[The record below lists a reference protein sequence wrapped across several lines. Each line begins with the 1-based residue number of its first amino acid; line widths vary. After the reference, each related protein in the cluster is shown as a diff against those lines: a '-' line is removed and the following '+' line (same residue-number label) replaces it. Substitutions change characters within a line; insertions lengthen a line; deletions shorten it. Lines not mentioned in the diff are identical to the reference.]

1 MQDIYLDHPTEEA
14 LERFVLNHADEK
26 ELEIV
31 ETHILACASCVTRLE
46 DLELQI
52 TATKLALQQVRSE
65 QLAKQATKKTA
76 SWKTWATV
84 PGLSLAGGL
93 AALTLGVL
101 LVPQFA
107 QKQPADVALSA
118 YRGLENFTVPEGRPL
133 HISLNANDLNNGPV
147 AVELLNESGRKL
159 WQGSSSIQGDKVEV
173 SVPQISERGTH
184 FLRLYASKSGQTEG
198 DLLREFAFQVK

>member
-31 ETHILACASCVTRLE
+31 ETHILACVSCVTRLE

-52 TATKLALQQVRSE
+52 AATKLALQQVRTE

-76 SWKTWATV
+76 SWKTWATA

-93 AALTLGVL
+93 AVLAVGV
-101 LVPQFA
+101 V
-107 QKQPADVALSA
+107 
-118 YRGLENFTVPEGRPL
+118 
-133 HISLNANDLNNGPV
+133 
-147 AVELLNESGRKL
+147 
-159 WQGSSSIQGDKVEV
+159 
-173 SVPQISERGTH
+173 
-184 FLRLYASKSGQTEG
+184 
-198 DLLREFAFQVK
+198 